1 MINWKKNLYVMW
13 ICQFLA
19 MVGMSSI
26 VPFLPL
32 FIRELGITSI
42 EETSKWSGLVFAGP
56 FFVSL
61 FLSSVWGNLGDKY
74 GRKIMTIRATFG
86 LAIAQVLIG
95 FSQDINQL
103 FIARM
108 LQGGL
113 SGFLPAAMALIASN
127 TPEEKTGY
135 ALGILQ
141 SSTAAGTVL
150 GPLLGGV
157 IADFLSFR
165 AVFFVVAGLL
175 AIVGVAII
183 LFVNEDKLEQSKND
197 YSFLDNWK
205 FVLSNKKFLIPSLLI
220 MLTALGISFVRPI
233 FVLFVETLEIDHR
246 YLPTITGALY
256 SIVGIFSIFSAYW
269 WGKHVEKF
277 GLAKSLFIASF
288 VTAMMYFLHSIIK
301 NPYYL
306 IPVRTLLGFGY
317 GAIAPLLF
325 TRISNQVAK
334 ERRGG
339 VMGIGSSFQVMGNL
353 IGPLFGGYA
362 GAVIGFQ
369 FSFLITGGIFL
380 TISLVSLLMLKSN
393 QD

>member
-1 MINWKKNLYVMW
+1 
-13 ICQFLA
+13 

-175 AIVGVAII
+175 AIVGIAII
-183 LFVNEDKLEQSKND
+183 LFVKEDKLEQSKND
-197 YSFLDNWK
+197 YSFVDNWK

-233 FVLFVETLEIDHR
+233 FVLFVETLEIDHS

-277 GLAKSLFIASF
+277 GLAKSLFIASL
-288 VTAMMYFLHSIIK
+288 VTAIMYFLHSIIK

-362 GAVIGFQ
+362 GAVIGLQ
-369 FSFLITGGIFL
+369 FSFLITGGIFFI
-380 TISLVSLLMLKSN
+380 ISIVSLFMLKAN